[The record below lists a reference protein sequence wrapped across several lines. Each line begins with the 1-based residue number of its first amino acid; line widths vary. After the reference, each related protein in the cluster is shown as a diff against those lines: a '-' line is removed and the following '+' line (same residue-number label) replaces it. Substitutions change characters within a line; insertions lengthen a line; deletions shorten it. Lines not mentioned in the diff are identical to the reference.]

1 MILLRVRERILTIR
15 LLDKVSKHPMY
26 AKALGIEGVQR
37 RGGSGDLDLSNDSE
51 SSRSQ

>member
-1 MILLRVRERILTIR
+1 MIR

-37 RGGSGDLDLSNDSE
+37 RVSSGGLDLSDNSE

>member
-1 MILLRVRERILTIR
+1 LSARERILMIR

-26 AKALGIEGVQR
+26 AKALGVEGVQR
-37 RGGSGDLDLSNDSE
+37 VVSSGDLDLSDASE